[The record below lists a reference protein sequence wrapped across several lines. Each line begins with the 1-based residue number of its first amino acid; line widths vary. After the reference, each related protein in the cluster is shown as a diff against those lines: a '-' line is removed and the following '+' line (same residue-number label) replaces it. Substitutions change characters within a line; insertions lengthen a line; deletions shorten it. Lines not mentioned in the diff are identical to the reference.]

1 MSDPVLQGFGLGLR
15 TEHYADFERRGTTVD
30 WLEIL
35 SENYMVPGGRPLH
48 HLDRIRADHAMVMHG
63 VSMSIGGT
71 DPLDLAYLRELKAL
85 AARVQPAWL
94 SDHLC
99 WTGVNGRNLHDLLPL
114 PMSEAALRHV
124 AARLDEVQHRLGR
137 RIAIENL
144 SSYVRFAA
152 DEMREYEFV
161 AELLKRSDAMLLLDV
176 NNVYVSSV
184 NHGFD
189 ARAYIDAMPAD
200 RVVQIHLAG
209 HSRVDPSSGEYNE
222 RSPEGMARRLR
233 NGRALGPPI
242 EDGFLI
248 DTHDAPVCDAV
259 WDLYRYT
266 ITRLGPRPTMIERDD
281 HIPALDELL
290 AELHIA
296 RRITAEVAAD
306 GTVAGT
312 GAGPA
317 ADPPADSAA
326 GVKAGAEAAA

>member
-1 MSDPVLQGFGLGLR
+1 MSETAIQGFGLGLR
-15 TEHYADFERRGTTVD
+15 TEHYADFERRGAAVD

-48 HLDRIRADHAMVMHG
+48 HLDRIRADHPMVMHG

-71 DPLDLAYLRELKAL
+71 DALDLGYLNELKAL

-99 WTGVNGRNLHDLLPL
+99 WTGVDGRNLHDLLPL
-114 PMSEAALRHV
+114 PMSEPSLRHV

-144 SSYVRFAA
+144 SSYVRFAS

-161 AELLKRSDAMLLLDV
+161 AELLKRTDALLLLDV

-209 HSRVDPSSGEYNE
+209 HSVEN
-222 RSPEGMARRLR
+222 
-233 NGRALGPPI
+233 
-242 EDGFLI
+242 GFLI
-248 DTHDAPVCDAV
+248 DTHDAPVCEAV

-266 ITRLGPRPTMIERDD
+266 IARLGPRPTMIERDD
-281 HIPALDELL
+281 HIPVLDELL
-290 AELHIA
+290 AELDTA
-296 RRITAEVAAD
+296 RRI
-306 GTVAGT
+306 
-312 GAGPA
+312 
-317 ADPPADSAA
+317 S
-326 GVKAGAEAAA
+326 AEAAATRTEALA

>member
-1 MSDPVLQGFGLGLR
+1 MSEQTIAGFGLGLR
-15 TEHYADFERRGTTVD
+15 TEHYADFEQRGTTVD

-48 HLDRIRADHAMVMHG
+48 HLDRIRADHPMVMHG
-63 VSMSIGGT
+63 VSMSLGGT
-71 DPLDLAYLRELKAL
+71 DPLDLDYLRELKAL

-114 PMSEAALRHV
+114 PMSEATLRHV

-161 AELLKRSDAMLLLDV
+161 ADLLKRTDAWLLLDV

-189 ARAYIDAMPAD
+189 ARAYIDAMPAE

-209 HSRVDPSSGEYNE
+209 HS
-222 RSPEGMARRLR
+222 AQ
-233 NGRALGPPI
+233 
-242 EDGFLI
+242 DGFLV

-266 ITRLGPRPTMIERDD
+266 IARIGPRPTMIERDD

-290 AELHIA
+290 AELDIA
-296 RRITAEVAAD
+296 RRLSAEA
-306 GTVAGT
+306 T
-312 GAGPA
+312 GARM
-317 ADPPADSAA
+317 
-326 GVKAGAEAAA
+326 EAWA

>member
-1 MSDPVLQGFGLGLR
+1 MSDPAIQGFGLGLR
-15 TEHYADFERRGTTVD
+15 TEHYADFERRGRTID

-48 HLDRIRADHAMVMHG
+48 HLDRIRADHPMVMHG

-71 DPLDLAYLRELKAL
+71 DPLDLGYLRDLKAL

-161 AELLKRSDAMLLLDV
+161 AELLQRTDALLLLDV

-209 HSRVDPSSGEYNE
+209 HSVEN
-222 RSPEGMARRLR
+222 
-233 NGRALGPPI
+233 
-242 EDGFLI
+242 GFLI

-266 ITRLGPRPTMIERDD
+266 ISRLGPRPTMIERDD

-290 AELHIA
+290 AELDIA
-296 RRITAEVAAD
+296 RRITAEVTAAATA
-306 GTVAGT
+306 GETCAVAGAEPRAGVEAGAEEGVAT
-312 GAGPA
+312 GAQ
-317 ADPPADSAA
+317 SA
-326 GVKAGAEAAA
+326 AEAAA

>member
-1 MSDPVLQGFGLGLR
+1 MSDPAIQGFGLGLR

-48 HLDRIRADHAMVMHG
+48 HLDRIRADHPMVMHG
-63 VSMSIGGT
+63 VSMSLGGT
-71 DPLDLAYLRELKAL
+71 DPLDLDYLRELKAL

-99 WTGVNGRNLHDLLPL
+99 WTGVDGRNLHDLLPL

-161 AELLKRSDAMLLLDV
+161 AELLKRSDALLLLDV

-209 HSRVDPSSGEYNE
+209 HSEQ
-222 RSPEGMARRLR
+222 
-233 NGRALGPPI
+233 
-242 EDGFLI
+242 DGFLV

-266 ITRLGPRPTMIERDD
+266 LTRLGPRPTMIERDD

-290 AELHIA
+290 AELDIA
-296 RRITAEVAAD
+296 RRITADVTAANVEV
-306 GTVAGT
+306 
-312 GAGPA
+312 PA
-317 ADPPADSAA
+317 
-326 GVKAGAEAAA
+326 

>member
-1 MSDPVLQGFGLGLR
+1 MSEPSIQGFGLGLR

-35 SENYMVPGGRPLH
+35 SENYMIPGGRPLH
-48 HLDRIRADHAMVMHG
+48 HLDRIRADHPMVMHG

-71 DPLDLAYLRELKAL
+71 DPLDLDYLRELKAL

-114 PMSEAALRHV
+114 PMSEGALRHV
-124 AARLDEVQHRLGR
+124 AARLDEAQHRLGR

-152 DEMREYEFV
+152 DEMREYDFV
-161 AELLKRSDAMLLLDV
+161 AELLERTDALLLLDV

-184 NHGFD
+184 NQGFD
-189 ARAYIDAMPAD
+189 ACAYIDSMPAD

-209 HSRVDPSSGEYNE
+209 HSV
-222 RSPEGMARRLR
+222 
-233 NGRALGPPI
+233 

-266 ITRLGPRPTMIERDD
+266 IARIGPRPTMIERDD
-281 HIPALDELL
+281 DIPALDELL
-290 AELHIA
+290 AELDTA
-296 RRITAEVAAD
+296 RRICAEVAA
-306 GTVAGT
+306 A
-312 GAGPA
+312 
-317 ADPPADSAA
+317 S
-326 GVKAGAEAAA
+326 EATA

>member
-1 MSDPVLQGFGLGLR
+1 MSEPSIQGFGLGLR

-48 HLDRIRADHAMVMHG
+48 HLDRIRADHPMVMHG

-71 DPLDLAYLRELKAL
+71 DPLDLDYLRQLKAL
-85 AARVQPAWL
+85 AERVQPAWL

-124 AARLDEVQHRLGR
+124 AARLDEVQHRLDR

-161 AELLKRSDAMLLLDV
+161 AELLQRTDAMLLLDV

-189 ARAYIDAMPAD
+189 ARAYIDAMPAG

-209 HSRVDPSSGEYNE
+209 HSVQ
-222 RSPEGMARRLR
+222 
-233 NGRALGPPI
+233 
-242 EDGFLI
+242 DGFLV

-266 ITRLGPRPTMIERDD
+266 IARIGPRPTMIERDD
-281 HIPALDELL
+281 HVPSLDELL
-290 AELHIA
+290 AELDTA
-296 RRITAEVAAD
+296 RRITAEV
-306 GTVAGT
+306 TI
-312 GAGPA
+312 
-317 ADPPADSAA
+317 A
-326 GVKAGAEAAA
+326 GVTADAETAT

>member
-1 MSDPVLQGFGLGLR
+1 MSERAIQGFGLGLR
-15 TEHYADFERRGTTVD
+15 TEHYADFERRRATVD

-48 HLDRIRADHAMVMHG
+48 HLDRIRADHPMVMHG

-71 DPLDLAYLRELKAL
+71 DPLDMDYLRELKAL

-99 WTGVNGRNLHDLLPL
+99 WTGVAGRNLHDLLPL

-124 AARLDEVQHRLGR
+124 AARLDEVQHRLGQ

-161 AELLKRSDAMLLLDV
+161 AELLMRTDALLLLDV

-189 ARAYIDAMPAD
+189 ARAYIDAMPAE

-209 HSRVDPSSGEYNE
+209 HAV
-222 RSPEGMARRLR
+222 EG
-233 NGRALGPPI
+233 
-242 EDGFLI
+242 GFLV

-259 WDLYRYT
+259 WDLYRHT
-266 ITRLGPRPTMIERDD
+266 IARLGPRPTMIERDD
-281 HIPALDELL
+281 HMPALDELL
-290 AELHIA
+290 AELDTA
-296 RRITAEVAAD
+296 RRISAEVMAATPATAARRFAM
-306 GTVAGT
+306 GPEPAPAGAVAH
-312 GAGPA
+312 GAGRSPE
-317 ADPPADSAA
+317 
-326 GVKAGAEAAA
+326 VFK

>member
-1 MSDPVLQGFGLGLR
+1 MSDPAIQGFGLGLR
-15 TEHYADFERRGTTVD
+15 TEHYADFEQRGATVD

-48 HLDRIRADHAMVMHG
+48 HLDRIRANHPVVMHG

-71 DPLDLAYLRELKAL
+71 DPLDLDYLRELKAL

-114 PMSEAALRHV
+114 PMSESALRHE

-161 AELLKRSDAMLLLDV
+161 AELLKRTDALLLLDV

-209 HSRVDPSSGEYNE
+209 HSEQ
-222 RSPEGMARRLR
+222 
-233 NGRALGPPI
+233 
-242 EDGFLI
+242 DGFLV

-266 ITRLGPRPTMIERDD
+266 LTRLGPRPTMIERDD

-290 AELHIA
+290 AELDIA
-296 RRITAEVAAD
+296 RRITADVTAAN
-306 GTVAGT
+306 
-312 GAGPA
+312 
-317 ADPPADSAA
+317 A
-326 GVKAGAEAAA
+326 GVPA

>member
-1 MSDPVLQGFGLGLR
+1 MSDPAIQGFGLGLR
-15 TEHYADFERRGTTVD
+15 TEHYADFEQRGTTVD

-48 HLDRIRADHAMVMHG
+48 HLDRIRADHPMVMHG

-71 DPLDLAYLRELKAL
+71 DPLDLDYLRELKAL

-161 AELLKRSDAMLLLDV
+161 AELLKRTDALLLLDV

-189 ARAYIDAMPAD
+189 ARAYIDAMPAE

-209 HSRVDPSSGEYNE
+209 HSV
-222 RSPEGMARRLR
+222 
-233 NGRALGPPI
+233 

-266 ITRLGPRPTMIERDD
+266 IGRSGPRPTMIERDD
-281 HIPALDELL
+281 HIPALDDLL
-290 AELHIA
+290 AELDIA
-296 RRITAEVAAD
+296 RRITAEVAAASAE
-306 GTVAGT
+306 VA
-312 GAGPA
+312 A
-317 ADPPADSAA
+317 
-326 GVKAGAEAAA
+326 

>member
-1 MSDPVLQGFGLGLR
+1 MSEQTIAGFGLGLR
-15 TEHYADFERRGTTVD
+15 TEHYADFEQRGATVD

-48 HLDRIRADHAMVMHG
+48 HLDRIRADHPMVMHG
-63 VSMSIGGT
+63 VSMSLGGT
-71 DPLDLAYLRELKAL
+71 DPLDLDYLRELKAL

-114 PMSEAALRHV
+114 PMSEATLRHV

-161 AELLKRSDAMLLLDV
+161 ADLLKRTDAWLLLDV

-189 ARAYIDAMPAD
+189 ARAYIDAMPAE

-209 HSRVDPSSGEYNE
+209 HS
-222 RSPEGMARRLR
+222 AQ
-233 NGRALGPPI
+233 
-242 EDGFLI
+242 DGFLV

-266 ITRLGPRPTMIERDD
+266 IARIGPRPTMIERDD

-290 AELHIA
+290 AELDIA
-296 RRITAEVAAD
+296 RRLSAEA
-306 GTVAGT
+306 T
-312 GAGPA
+312 GARMA
-317 ADPPADSAA
+317 AWA
-326 GVKAGAEAAA
+326 

>member
-1 MSDPVLQGFGLGLR
+1 MSEPSIQGFGLGLR

-48 HLDRIRADHAMVMHG
+48 HLDRIRADHPMVMHG

-71 DPLDLAYLRELKAL
+71 DPLDMDYLRQLKAL
-85 AARVQPAWL
+85 AERVQPAWL

-124 AARLDEVQHRLGR
+124 AARLDEVQHRLDR

-176 NNVYVSSV
+176 NNVYVSSI

-189 ARAYIDAMPAD
+189 ARAYIDAMPAG

-209 HSRVDPSSGEYNE
+209 HSVQ
-222 RSPEGMARRLR
+222 
-233 NGRALGPPI
+233 
-242 EDGFLI
+242 DGFLV

-266 ITRLGPRPTMIERDD
+266 IARIGPRPTMIERDD
-281 HIPALDELL
+281 HVPSLDELL
-290 AELHIA
+290 AELDTA
-296 RRITAEVAAD
+296 RRITAEV
-306 GTVAGT
+306 TI
-312 GAGPA
+312 
-317 ADPPADSAA
+317 A
-326 GVKAGAEAAA
+326 GVTADAETAT